1 MKIQPSCTQKC
12 TLFALQSLE
21 DRYSF
26 VSVCIVYSF
35 LDDVKLLLLVIF
47 FFFVK
52 EKNDCNPGK
61 MKIEQETFLLL
72 FINI

>member
-26 VSVCIVYSF
+26 VSVVVYSF
-35 LDDVKLLLLVIF
+35 FRWYRIIIISYF

>member
-21 DRYSF
+21 NRYSF

-47 FFFVK
+47 FFLQKKGTIVIQV
-52 EKNDCNPGK
+52 
-61 MKIEQETFLLL
+61 KIEQETFLLL